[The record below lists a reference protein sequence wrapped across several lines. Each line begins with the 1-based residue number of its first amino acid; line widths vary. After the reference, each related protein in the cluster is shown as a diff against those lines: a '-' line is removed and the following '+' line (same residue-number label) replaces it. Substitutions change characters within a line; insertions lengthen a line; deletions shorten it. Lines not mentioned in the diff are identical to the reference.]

1 MPHID
6 DETLALC
13 ALGEDVLGPA
23 QHVHLEDCTDCARTV
38 QSLARVVDGARD
50 AEHPDMVPPRPEVWT
65 RIHTELGLTEA
76 SAVLS
81 PAPASASPTE
91 AEAQA
96 ETNADP
102 TGAAEQAHPDELAAR
117 RRLRGW
123 LPALAAAC
131 TALVLGV
138 AGGVL
143 WERNALQPEET
154 TVASAVLDPLPDW
167 AGVSGEAVLQ
177 ESADGSR
184 QVVVSVD
191 GPAPEGTYR
200 EVWLLTPDASG
211 LVSLGALEG
220 AEGRFAVP
228 EGLDLADY
236 PLVDVSEESFD
247 GDPAHSGDSVVRGEL
262 AT

>member
-23 QHVHLEDCTDCARTV
+23 EHVHLEDCTDCARTV
-38 QSLARVVDGARD
+38 KSLTRVVDGARD

-76 SAVLS
+76 PAILS
-81 PAPASASPTE
+81 PAPAPATE
-91 AEAQA
+91 AEARAETSADQA
-96 ETNADP
+96 E
-102 TGAAEQAHPDELAAR
+102 GAQQAPPDELASR

-123 LPALAAAC
+123 LPALVAAC

-143 WERNALQPEET
+143 WERSALQPEET
-154 TVASAVLDPLPDW
+154 TIASAVLDPLPDW

-236 PLVDVSEESFD
+236 PVVDVSEEHFD

>member
-23 QHVHLEDCTDCARTV
+23 EHVHLEDCTDCARTV
-38 QSLARVVDGARD
+38 RSLTRVVDGARD
-50 AEHPDMVPPRPEVWT
+50 TEHPDMVPPRPEVWS

-76 SAVLS
+76 PAVLAPTPAS
-81 PAPASASPTE
+81 GPAPD
-91 AEAQA
+91 AE
-96 ETNADP
+96 EGADQ
-102 TGAAEQAHPDELAAR
+102 TGAAEPAHPDELASC
-117 RRLRGW
+117 RRLRAW
-123 LPALAAAC
+123 VPVLVAAC
-131 TALVLGV
+131 AALVLGV

-143 WERNALQPEET
+143 WERSALQPEET
-154 TVASAVLDPLPDW
+154 TIASAVLDPLPDW
-167 AGVSGEAVLQ
+167 AGVSGEAMVQ

-236 PLVDVSEESFD
+236 PVVDVSEEHFD